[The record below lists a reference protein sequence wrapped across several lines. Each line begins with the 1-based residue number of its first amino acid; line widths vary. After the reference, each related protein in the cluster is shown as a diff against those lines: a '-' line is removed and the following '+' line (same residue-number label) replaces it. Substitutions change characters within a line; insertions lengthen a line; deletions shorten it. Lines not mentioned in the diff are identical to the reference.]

1 MVRVYNSTFFS
12 SIKSNFDLF
21 LTQFINLFIYF
32 LLIYNQ
38 VGTIIVMLQIL
49 FIENTN
55 SIRVVDGKNEN
66 ETGLETTTIKS
77 TTTTAAK
84 LEMPQVTTTSNLSD
98 NNRTNDT
105 FLHKNSY
112 DKPMKIRYV

>member
-1 MVRVYNSTFFS
+1 
-12 SIKSNFDLF
+12 
-21 LTQFINLFIYF
+21 
-32 LLIYNQ
+32 
-38 VGTIIVMLQIL
+38 MLQLL

-55 SIRVVDGKNEN
+55 SIRVVDVKNEN
-66 ETGLETTTIKS
+66 ETVLETTTTTIKS

-105 FLHKNSY
+105 LLHKNSY
-112 DKPMKIRYV
+112 DEPMKMRYV